1 MTVSPWPSLL
11 KKDFRLAL
19 PWFLG
24 GLGLI
29 IAFDLWFAWS
39 PHPEVRLAFSS
50 MLVFAHIIYFPV
62 YLFISLW
69 VEGKQ
74 MHQWLHSP
82 RPAWQLILSK
92 LVVGIPFILLSLSIS
107 GLYPTYLVLG
117 PTDLFASLPGL
128 DPTAFWSDVG
138 LMLMAILWISFH
150 LSLLLLVVWSVYRWL
165 RTYLGKWTWLLT
177 GAGFFFFLYL
187 YSKWVTS
194 HYYELLFQWGP
205 TMNIKGLTEGQ
216 TSTPFIHTGD
226 ILFDLLLAAAFFTLA
241 QWILE
246 KRMEV

>member
-39 PHPEVRLAFSS
+39 SHPEVRLAFSS
-50 MLVFAHIIYFPV
+50 LLVFAHVIYFPV

-74 MHQWLHSP
+74 MHRWLHSP

-92 LVVGIPFILLSLSIS
+92 LVAGIPFILLSLGVS
-107 GLYPTYLVLG
+107 GLYPTYLMLG
-117 PTDLFASLPGL
+117 PIDTFGTSSDL
-128 DPTAFWSDVG
+128 DPTVFWWDVV
-138 LMLMAILWISFH
+138 LILALLLWASFH
-150 LSLLLLVVWSVYRWL
+150 LSLLLLAVWSVYRWL
-165 RTYLGKWTWLLT
+165 RTYFGNWTWLLT
-177 GAGFFFFLYL
+177 AAGFFSFLFL
-187 YSKWVTS
+187 FSQWINS
-194 HYYELLFQWGP
+194 HYYNLLAQWGP
-205 TMNIKGLTEGQ
+205 TLNFKGLTEEP
-216 TSTPFIHTGD
+216 TSIPLIHTGE
-226 ILFDLLLAAAFFTLA
+226 ILFDLLLAAAFITLS